1 MARRPIQ
8 IYVKK
13 FNADAAA
20 LVAQL
25 ERFSKNLAKDAQKIV
40 KPAAEVVAR
49 EIAAKTPVYRKRH
62 YRYKD
67 GRRVAE
73 YYPGNL
79 RRSIQDLE
87 LRRVQGAIVG
97 PRVTGSSSGKFSGAR
112 TDGYYFRFVD
122 RGAPAAGIKP
132 QRIRS
137 RGARAARPRAYAII
151 QRRLIERLRTI

>member
-1 MARRPIQ
+1 MARGIS
-8 IYVKK
+8 IDVKK
-13 FNADAAA
+13 FDADAKA
-20 LVAQL
+20 LIGQL
-25 ERFSKNLAKDAQKIV
+25 ERLSKNITKDAQKIV

-49 EIAAKTPVYRKRH
+49 EIAARTPVYRKRH

-97 PRVTGSSSGKFSGAR
+97 PRVEGSSSGKFSGSR

-122 RGAPAAGIKP
+122 RGAPSIGIRP
-132 QRIRS
+132 QRIRN

-151 QRRLIERLRTI
+151 QRRLKERLNQL